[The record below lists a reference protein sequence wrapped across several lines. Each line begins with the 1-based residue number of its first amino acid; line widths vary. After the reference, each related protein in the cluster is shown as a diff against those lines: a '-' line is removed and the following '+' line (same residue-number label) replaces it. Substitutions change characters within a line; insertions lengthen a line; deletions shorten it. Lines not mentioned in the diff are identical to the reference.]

1 MSRADISNVTS
12 GFVINL
18 IASDLQRF
26 DKTVMR
32 AVLIIQASLEVC
44 SISFLM
50 YFLFGWRP
58 LTGVLFLLIVV
69 LYYGMMGRACA
80 VLRSKISKVADRRV
94 DIMNSIISGIR
105 TVKMYAWEFP
115 FMERVQRIR
124 RQEHLHIFLISYA
137 CLITSGERIPILK
150 GQGFTSPF

>member
-18 IASDLQRF
+18 IASDVQRF
-26 DKTVMR
+26 DKTVMS

-58 LTGVLFLLIVV
+58 LTGVLFLLIVA

-105 TVKMYAWEFP
+105 TVKMYAWGCP
-115 FMERVQRIR
+115 FMDRAQRIR
-124 RQEHLHIFLISYA
+124 R
-137 CLITSGERIPILK
+137 
-150 GQGFTSPF
+150 

>member
-1 MSRADISNVTS
+1 MLQTCSFLFILQVLRLSRADISNVTS

-26 DKTVMR
+26 EKSVMR
-32 AVLIIQASLEVC
+32 GVLIIQATLEVS

-50 YFLFGWRP
+50 CYLFGWKP
-58 LTGVLFLLIVV
+58 LTGVMFLMTVA

-80 VLRSKISKVADRRV
+80 VLRSKISRAADQRV
-94 DIMNSIISGIR
+94 NIMNSIISGIR
-105 TVKMYAWEFP
+105 TVKMYAWECP

-124 RQEHLHIFLISYA
+124 R
-137 CLITSGERIPILK
+137 
-150 GQGFTSPF
+150 